1 MWEKEHL
8 LAMVAAS
15 PSRCAVVELM
25 LIFLGF
31 GFVSLYHAID
41 INIFIQMV
49 KKFIIVNLRE
59 LKVSRCVMV
68 WCGVV
73 WCDVVWCGVVWC
85 GVLWCGVM

>member
-41 INIFIQMV
+41 IQ
-49 KKFIIVNLRE
+49 
-59 LKVSRCVMV
+59 
-68 WCGVV
+68 GVFFD
-73 WCDVVWCGVVWC
+73 WSP
-85 GVLWCGVM
+85 LNQAMFQA